1 MPYTEREF
9 TGGESGMKRTLGYGV
24 SKVAALAEVKAY
36 NKDQMTTWSG
46 VQLGAPTQ
54 G

>member
-9 TGGESGMKRTLGYGV
+9 TGGESGMRILGYGV

-36 NKDQMTTWSG
+36 NKNQMTTWSG